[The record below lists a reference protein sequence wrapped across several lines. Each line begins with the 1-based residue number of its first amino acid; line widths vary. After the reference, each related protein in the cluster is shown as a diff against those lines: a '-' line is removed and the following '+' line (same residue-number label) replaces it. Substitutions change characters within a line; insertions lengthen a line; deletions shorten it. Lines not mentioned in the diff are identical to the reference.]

1 MLCPICLNTAHR
13 FGRDRNG
20 NQRFQCLACR
30 RTFTDPNRP
39 PEDRRRLPADR
50 AVYCLCMLLE
60 GVSVRST
67 ERLTRV
73 HRDTILRTMVEAGE
87 RCQRFL
93 DHAIQGAPVD
103 DVQADEVW
111 AFIGCK
117 EKTRERQNYAEWFG
131 DAYCF
136 TALERDT
143 KLILTWHL
151 GKRRR
156 PTPTCSRRSWLA
168 RRAAGSS

>member
-1 MLCPICLNTAHR
+1 
-13 FGRDRNG
+13 
-20 NQRFQCLACR
+20 
-30 RTFTDPNRP
+30 
-39 PEDRRRLPADR
+39 
-50 AVYCLCMLLE
+50 
-60 GVSVRST
+60 
-67 ERLTRV
+67 
-73 HRDTILRTMVEAGE
+73 MVEAGE

-93 DHAIQGAPVD
+93 DHAIQGVPVD

-151 GKRRR
+151 GKRS
-156 PTPTCSRRSWLA
+156 PADTDLFAEKLA
-168 RRAAGSS
+168 RETSGRFQLSTDGFTPYRTAIPEAWVRGWTSPGWSRFTGSRTAKSGGTLRRR